1 MTDTRR
7 LFIAS
12 FLKESEKGQLTKLTD
27 LNKTLVQA
35 HKSDVRF
42 VSPCKW
48 HLTWMFL
55 GNCKKELEPK
65 ILEIIKETSLECFAQ
80 NIVYDK
86 FSVWPSSKKPRVG
99 VLESLLP
106 PEEFVQS
113 VEQMQKRLSPL
124 LENPGEHHAKLKP
137 HITFVRF
144 KNKCF
149 DQHELDTSML
159 PLIQKVDHVALVKSD
174 FKAYTIIEKFTL
186 RQE

>member
-1 MTDTRR
+1 MNDTRR
-7 LFIAS
+7 VCIAS
-12 FLKESEKGQLTKLTD
+12 FLKESEEGQLIKLTD

-42 VSPCKW
+42 VVPCKW

-65 ILEIIKETSLECFAQ
+65 FLEILDETSQSCTVQ

-86 FSVWPSSKKPRVG
+86 FSIWPSSKRPRVG
-99 VLESLLP
+99 ILESLLP
-106 PEEFVQS
+106 PGEFVQS
-113 VEQMQKRLSPL
+113 VEMMQKRLAPL
-124 LENPGEHHAKLKP
+124 LENPGEQLVKFKP
-137 HITFVRF
+137 HITIARF

-149 DQHELDTSML
+149 DQHELDTSTL
-159 PLIQKVDHVALVKSD
+159 PLTQKVDHVALVMSD